1 MKNYFSKTLAVN
13 SNLGEAK
20 VLPSSIAATVDNLEE
35 DLVKIALE
43 NYGSKAVPYD
53 TFTSRPAD
61 KINLPEVVSA
71 QATFV
76 YNYFTR
82 DERVRNSKENFNERL
97 VSLDA
102 SNTADIFHQLKN
114 KKIPRYVKIKIKPPK
129 IENSLISTVPV
140 NQLDFDFQS
149 SLNKIV
155 TEGTTSSEVFTGV
168 ELIDTGKESNI
179 YSILKGSAFFY
190 DLPTERLS
198 QKESAE
204 LLHST
209 LKEKE
214 SIEGVDKKLIVEAM
228 TNISSEGYTLA
239 PSDVSPEIANFANDP
254 IGKQSFSVQFNNLLM
269 ADVIANS
276 TIIPDNVYQDEVR
289 GLEKFSRDIKS
300 ELLSSIPPANTFK
313 EADYDLQVD
322 AITQKNITGPQS
334 FVDEF
339 IKKFPE
345 IKFIG
350 YIIEKYEVLPNE
362 SVNFISRL
370 FIQGHNST
378 YAIDNDVRYGG
389 SYFYKIRSLCSV
401 KVIASSEHKDDSS
414 LNQNVLATMLMASEG
429 VLAGVTCVEKVPPP
443 PPNSM
448 RITFD
453 FEVIKPRIT
462 WQFPLN
468 KQRDIKRFQIF
479 KRFATNQPFTLLKE
493 YNFDDSFVKGGVSE
507 IAIDE
512 SIEELSGPRLSFV
525 DMTHKEGE
533 KPIYTV
539 ACVDAHGMSSNYGP
553 QLQVERDKYTNRVHR
568 KVISREGAPKP
579 YPNMFLNVDAF
590 EDCMKVSGYDRINV
604 FLDPD
609 HYKVTKYKKLNNQ
622 TNGELVSEIDLGLLA
637 IDPKKARYKIQLINV
652 DNQKDQIINIKLQ
665 NFASPNGIGEN
676 FFEVS
681 PANFSDKNVSF
692 QYGVE

>member
-1 MKNYFSKTLAVN
+1 MSTYFSKTLAVN

-20 VLPSSIAATVDNLEE
+20 VLPPSIAGTVDNLEK
-35 DLVKIALE
+35 DLVALALE
-43 NYGSKAVPYD
+43 NYGSKATPYD

-61 KINLPEVVSA
+61 KINLPEIVSA
-71 QATFV
+71 KATFV

-82 DERVRNSKENFNERL
+82 DERVRNGKENFNERL

-102 SNTADIFHQLKN
+102 SNTADIFHQVKN
-114 KKIPRYVKIKIKPPK
+114 KKLPRYVKIEIKPPK
-129 IENSLISTVPV
+129 VENSLINTIPI
-140 NQLDFDFQS
+140 NQLDFDFQN

-155 TEGTTSSEVFTGV
+155 AEGTTSSEIFTGV

-209 LKEKE
+209 LKDKGGL
-214 SIEGVDKKLIVEAM
+214 EGTDKKLIVEAM
-228 TNISSEGYTLA
+228 TNMASEGYTLA

-269 ADVIANS
+269 ADVISNS
-276 TIIPDNVYQDEVR
+276 TIVPDNVYQDEIR
-289 GLEKFSRDIKS
+289 SLEKFSRDIKS
-300 ELLSSIPPANTFK
+300 EILSSIPPANTFG

-322 AITQKNITGPQS
+322 AISQKEISGPQS
-334 FVDEF
+334 FINEF

-345 IKFIG
+345 IKFVG
-350 YIIEKYEVLPNE
+350 YIIEKYEILPNE
-362 SVNFISRL
+362 SVNFVNRL
-370 FIQGHNST
+370 FIQGHSST

-453 FEVIKPRIT
+453 FDVIKPRIT

-479 KRFATNQPFTLLKE
+479 KRFSTSQPFTLLKE
-493 YNFDDSFVKGGVSE
+493 YNFDDSIIKGGVSE

-512 SIEELSGPRLSFV
+512 SIETLDGPRLSFV

-553 QLQVERDKYTNRVHR
+553 QLQVERDRYTNRVHR

-579 YPNMFLNVDAF
+579 YPNILLNVDAF
-590 EDCMKVSGYDRINV
+590 EDCIKVSGYDRINV

-609 HYKVTKYKKLNNQ
+609 HYKVTKYKRLNNL
-622 TNGELVSEIDLGLLA
+622 NNELVSEIDLGLLA
-637 IDPKKARYKIQLINV
+637 IDPKKARYKMQLINV
-652 DNQKDQIINIKLQ
+652 DNQKDQVVNIKLQ

>member
-1 MKNYFSKTLAVN
+1 MSTYFSKTLAVQ

-20 VLPSSIAATVDNLEE
+20 VLPPSIANTVDDLEG
-35 DLVKIALE
+35 DLVKLALE
-43 NYGSKAVPYD
+43 NYGSNAVPYD

-71 QATFV
+71 KATFV

-82 DERVRNSKENFNERL
+82 DERVRNGKENTNERL
-97 VSLDA
+97 ISLDA
-102 SNTADIFHQLKN
+102 SNTADIFHQVKN
-114 KKIPRYVKIKIKPPK
+114 KKVPRYVKIEIKPPK
-129 IENSLISTVPV
+129 VENSLISTVPV
-140 NQLDFDFQS
+140 NQLGFDFQN
-149 SLNKIV
+149 SLEKIV
-155 TEGTTSSEVFTGV
+155 SEGTTSSEVFTGV

-190 DLPTERLS
+190 DLPTEKLS

-209 LKEKE
+209 LQDK
-214 SIEGVDKKLIVEAM
+214 GGLDGTDKKLIVESM
-228 TNISSEGYTLA
+228 TNMASEGYTLA
-239 PSDVSPEIANFANDP
+239 PSDVPPEIANFASDP
-254 IGKQSFSVQFNNLLM
+254 LGKQSFSVQFNNLLM
-269 ADVIANS
+269 ADIVANS
-276 TIIPDNVYQDEVR
+276 IIIPDNVYQDEVR
-289 GLEKFSRDIKS
+289 SLEGFSREIKS
-300 ELLSSIPPANTFK
+300 EILASIPPANTFK

-322 AITQKNITGPQS
+322 AITQKAITGPES
-334 FVDEF
+334 FVKEF

-362 SVNFISRL
+362 SVRFVNRL

-401 KVIASSEHKDDSS
+401 KVIASSEHKSDSS

-429 VLAGVTCVEKVPPP
+429 VLASVTCVEKVPPP

-453 FEVIKPRIT
+453 FDVIKPRIT

-479 KRFATNQPFTLLKE
+479 KRFNTNQPFVLLKE
-493 YNFDDSFVKGGVSE
+493 YNFDDSIIKGGVAE

-512 SIEELSGPRLSFV
+512 NIEELAGPRLSFI

-533 KPIYTV
+533 KPIYAV

-579 YPNMFLNVDAF
+579 YPNLFLNVDAF
-590 EDCMKVSGYDRINV
+590 EDCIKISGYDRINV

-609 HYKVTKYKKLNNQ
+609 HYKVTRYKRLNNQ
-622 TNGELVSEIDLGLLA
+622 INSSLVSEIDLGLLA
-637 IDPKKARYKIQLINV
+637 IDPKKFRYKMQLINV
-652 DNQKDQIINIKLQ
+652 DSQKDQIVNIKLQ

-681 PANFSDKNVSF
+681 PENFSDKNVSF